1 MTPAQRA
8 ALVNALPLS
17 PPNAHK
23 LVTEGDDHV
32 DGAVGTRDTLRML
45 YHRSGR
51 KIYVGSGVSV
61 YYPEEERFAPD
72 VIAVTDVEPHNRSS
86 WVVSAEGKGV
96 DFALE
101 VLVSGD
107 RRKDLESNVVRYASL
122 GISEYF
128 IFDRRKRHLHGYRL
142 ASPGL
147 RTYTPIAPQVG
158 RYPSRVLGLDLS
170 IVGSR
175 LRFYVDTAMVLQS
188 DEIIHALEE
197 SVEEMAL
204 AREEEAILREDA
216 ERRAE
221 EAERAREGAER
232 AREGAERAREDAER
246 RAEEAERAR
255 AESDRQLQALRAEL
269 EALRGR

>member
-1 MTPAQRA
+1 MTPTERA

-23 LVTEGDDHV
+23 LVPEGDDHV

-61 YYPEEERFAPD
+61 YYPEDERFAPD

-107 RRKDLESNVVRYASL
+107 RRKDLEGNVVRYASL

-142 ASPGL
+142 ASPDL
-147 RTYTPIAPQVG
+147 RTYTPIVPQVG

-170 IVGSR
+170 IVGAR
-175 LRFYVDTAMVLQS
+175 LRFYVDTAKVLRI
-188 DEIIHALEE
+188 DEIIHGLEG
-197 SVEEMAL
+197 SVEEIAL
-204 AREEEAILREDA
+204 AREEEAILREEA
-216 ERRAE
+216 ERRVEIAERRRE
-221 EAERAREGAER
+221 EAERCTEVAER
-232 AREGAERAREDAER
+232 ARV
-246 RAEEAERAR
+246 EAE
-255 AESDRQLQALRAEL
+255 RQLQALREEL

>member
-17 PPNAHK
+17 PPDAHK
-23 LVTEGDDHV
+23 FVPEGDDHV

-61 YYPEEERFAPD
+61 FYPEEERFAPD

-107 RRKDLESNVVRYASL
+107 RRKDLEGNVVRYASL

-147 RTYTPIAPQVG
+147 RTYTPIVPQVG
-158 RYPSRVLGLDLS
+158 RYASRVLGLDLS
-170 IVGSR
+170 IVGAR

-197 SVEEMAL
+197 SVEGMAL
-204 AREEEAILREDA
+204 AREEEALLREDA

-221 EAERAREGAER
+221 VAERAREGAER
-232 AREGAERAREDAER
+232 AREEAERAREEAER
-246 RAEEAERAR
+246 RAEAAERAQG
-255 AESDRQLQALRAEL
+255 ETDRQLQALRVEL